1 MAGRLSGPHPLYRLY
16 LFLVDLRLAAF
27 PPWEPDD
34 FALLSESV
42 LLSRS
47 SKSSPADSELG
58 GVCWGMSES
67 SSPSAVSADAEPG
80 R

>member
-1 MAGRLSGPHPLYRLY
+1 MASRLSGPHPVYRLY
-16 LFLVDLRLAAF
+16 LFLVDFRLTGL

-58 GVCWGMSES
+58 GVCWGISES
-67 SSPSAVSADAEPG
+67 SSAASASAEAEPD